1 MTPSDE
7 HNSYDLGSED
17 NQIDAPEDLS
27 HLEFHQGTLTLDR
40 WSRDELQA
48 FFGNH
53 PWTWDSRANVW
64 RAMAMHYPVI
74 QRTIRDRW
82 AQAPYGVIDYVPQW
96 QSVAF
101 RQHRLPSLRL
111 EQQQALDAWGQR
123 EVGIVVMPTGT
134 GKTEVA
140 LQAIQ
145 KSRCS
150 TLIVAPIRDLMY
162 QWHRRVS
169 HALDYDAGVIGD
181 NSFRVKPISVTTYD
195 SACIHM
201 PALGDRFKF
210 IIFDECHHL
219 PGATR
224 GDAARMSIAP
234 KRLGLTA
241 TLDRGTTRFA
251 TLCELIGPV
260 VYELSIGEV
269 RGKSLADY
277 DVFRIRVR
285 LQPDERSRYDQL
297 AKTVAMFVYERQQE
311 DEQFQWQQL
320 FTEAIDDPRA
330 HRILLAHREK
340 QSIEDRAVEKLR
352 VIDDLLRLHRGAPMI
367 IFAGSNAMAREVSLK
382 FLIPCL
388 LSHCGKKERLDYLDG
403 LRDGLYPA
411 IVANQIL
418 DEGVD
423 IPAVKVAVVI
433 GGMAS
438 SRQSQQRLGRILR
451 KTGDEKAILYEV
463 VCEDT
468 NEIKKSRTR
477 RKNDAYARTRHLK
490 NRSR

>member
-1 MTPSDE
+1 MMPNDELPSFD
-7 HNSYDLGSED
+7 HTSEE

-40 WSRDELQA
+40 WSRGELQT

-53 PWTWDSRANVW
+53 PWTWDDRANVW
-64 RAMAMHYPVI
+64 RAMAMHYSVI
-74 QRTIRDRW
+74 QRAIRAKW

-96 QSVAF
+96 QSIAF
-101 RQHRLPSLRL
+101 RQHRLPALRP
-111 EQQQALDAWGQR
+111 EQQQALDAWRQLEAGM
-123 EVGIVVMPTGT
+123 VIMPTGT

-140 LQAIQ
+140 LHAIHA
-145 KSRCS
+145 SRCS
-150 TLIVAPIRDLMY
+150 TLVVAPIRDLMY
-162 QWHRRVS
+162 QWHRRIA
-169 HALDYDAGVIGD
+169 HGLNYDAGVIGD
-181 NSFRVKPISVTTYD
+181 NTFQIKPISVTTYD

-201 PALGDRFKF
+201 PKLGDRFQF

-224 GDAARMSIAP
+224 GDAARMTIAP

-241 TLDRGTTRFA
+241 TLDQSTLRFA
-251 TLCELIGPV
+251 TLRDLIGPV
-260 VYELSIGEV
+260 VYQLSINEV

-277 DVFRIRVR
+277 DVFRIRVQ
-285 LQPDERSRYDQL
+285 LQPEERSRYDQL
-297 AKTVAMFVYERQQE
+297 AKDIAMFVYERQQE
-311 DEQFQWQQL
+311 DDRFQWQQL

-330 HRILLAHREK
+330 HHILLAHREK

-352 VIDDLLRLHRGAPMI
+352 VIDDLLRLHHGTPMI
-367 IFAGSNAMAREVSLK
+367 IFAGSNAMAREVSLR

-433 GGMAS
+433 GGLAS
-438 SRQSQQRLGRILR
+438 NRQSQQRLGRILR
-451 KTGDEKAILYEV
+451 KTGNERAILYEV
-463 VCEDT
+463 VCHNT

-477 RKNDAYARTRHLK
+477 RKNDAYSRTRHLK
-490 NRSR
+490 DRSG